1 MRFTFAH
8 FSDPHLPL
16 PAGTRLRS
24 LLNKRWSGFMSWR
37 GHRRHVHLPEIL
49 AAAVA
54 DMRVLAPD
62 HLVITGDLVNIAL
75 PGEFVAARRW
85 LEGLGAPSEVT
96 LVPGNHD
103 ATVTQPW
110 ARALGQWEPWMRGDE
125 ASGGAAQAALFPSVR
140 RRGPVAFIGLCTAL
154 PTPLFMASGRLGADQ
169 LARLEGILAGLKQE
183 GLFRCVLL
191 HHPPVTMPGGGG
203 RKGLVDRRGLQA
215 VLGRVGAELLLHGHT
230 HRSRLDWL
238 AGPTGPIPSM
248 AVPSASALPSSKD
261 HARWHFCAIERQ
273 EAGWRVEV
281 QIRGLAPGARHFEAE
296 GRFHLTVPRPDMA
309 VSGAA

>member
-16 PAGTRLRS
+16 PAGTRLAA
-24 LLNKRWSGFMSWR
+24 LLNKRWSGYVSWR

-54 DMRVLAPD
+54 DMRALAPD

-85 LEGLGAPSEVT
+85 LEALGGPADVT

-110 ARALGQWEPWMRGDE
+110 ERALGQWEPWMRGDDPP
-125 ASGGAAQAALFPSVR
+125 GGAVQTPLFPSVR
-140 RRGPVAFIGLCTAL
+140 RRGPVAFIGLSTAV
-154 PTPLFMASGRLGADQ
+154 PTPLFMASGRLGPDQ
-169 LARLEGILAGLKQE
+169 LGRLEAILADLKRE
-183 GLFRCVLL
+183 GMFRCILL

-203 RKGLVDRRGLQA
+203 RKGLVDRAGLQA
-215 VLGRVGAELLLHGHT
+215 VLGRTGAELLLHGHT

-238 AGPTGPIPSM
+238 AGAGGPIPSM
-248 AVPSASALPSSKD
+248 AVPSASAMPSSKD
-261 HARWHFCAIERQ
+261 HARWHFCVLERL
-273 EAGWRVEV
+273 ESGWRLDV
-281 QIRGLAPGARHFEAE
+281 QVRGLAPGARHFEPE
-296 GRFHLTVPRPDMA
+296 GRFHLTVPGPALR
-309 VSGAA
+309 SGAA